1 MDKHDY
7 DLRVL
12 DMIRSGPYEEYCF
25 KNGKPKDPLNAMTEE
40 ANSVRQKVTHL
51 MGGDK
56 LERKLNVPNPKV
68 ASLYC
73 LPKIHK
79 NPVAM
84 RPISSNICT
93 PTEKMAAWLVEELK
107 KYPITHGKN
116 VNNSFELVDH
126 LKGFEVRRGEIL
138 VSFDVTA
145 LFPNVPVTEAV
156 NSLRRHLERKR
167 VPPNQIDAYLL
178 VTKTCMNQNFFPFR
192 GKFYKQTFGLS
203 MGSKLSPLLAEVF
216 MKDFET
222 ELAKEKFFPRM
233 WKRYVDDIFAVVKER
248 YLKQTLELLNSRH
261 RTIKFIVEKEKD
273 GTLPFLDLY
282 ITRKEDNRLKFG
294 IYRKPT
300 STDRYITSNSNHFGA
315 QKQAAFHSMVYRL
328 LNIPMERDDYIAE
341 KNRIY
346 HAAELNGYKRC
357 FVEKILWK
365 HEKKKWRKNNTTL
378 EPEKEQHKRISLP
391 YYPKITNTVQSTLRK
406 HGFHVVY
413 KSESTLKDLLCN
425 LKDRIPPD
433 EKSGIYQIPCK
444 DCTSVYIGQTRRK
457 FKIRLREHKN
467 AVDNERDT
475 VQ

>member
-1 MDKHDY
+1 
-7 DLRVL
+7 
-12 DMIRSGPYEEYCF
+12 
-25 KNGKPKDPLNAMTEE
+25 
-40 ANSVRQKVTHL
+40 
-51 MGGDK
+51 
-56 LERKLNVPNPKV
+56 
-68 ASLYC
+68 
-73 LPKIHK
+73 
-79 NPVAM
+79 
-84 RPISSNICT
+84 
-93 PTEKMAAWLVEELK
+93 
-107 KYPITHGKN
+107 
-116 VNNSFELVDH
+116 
-126 LKGFEVRRGEIL
+126 
-138 VSFDVTA
+138 
-145 LFPNVPVTEAV
+145 
-156 NSLRRHLERKR
+156 
-167 VPPNQIDAYLL
+167 
-178 VTKTCMNQNFFPFR
+178 
-192 GKFYKQTFGLS
+192 

-216 MKDFET
+216 MNDFET

-233 WKRYVDDIFAVVKER
+233 WRRYVDDIFAVVKER

-261 RTIKFIVEKEKD
+261 RTIKFTVEKEKD

-300 STDRYITSNSNHFGA
+300 STNRYITSDSNHFGA
-315 QKQAAFHSMVYRL
+315 QTQAAFHSMVYRL

-357 FVEKILWK
+357 FVEKILRK
-365 HEKKKWRKNNTTL
+365 HEKKKWRKHNTTL

-467 AVDNERDT
+467 AVDNERASESSVAAHALTQAHCVDWEKAKIIRNVRKASQLNAWESMYIST
-475 VQ
+475 SDSPLMNEEDAPISSQLFHLTNLITQQTISSTSTDNRMNMC

>member
-1 MDKHDY
+1 
-7 DLRVL
+7 
-12 DMIRSGPYEEYCF
+12 
-25 KNGKPKDPLNAMTEE
+25 
-40 ANSVRQKVTHL
+40 
-51 MGGDK
+51 
-56 LERKLNVPNPKV
+56 
-68 ASLYC
+68 
-73 LPKIHK
+73 
-79 NPVAM
+79 
-84 RPISSNICT
+84 
-93 PTEKMAAWLVEELK
+93 MAAWLVEELK

-178 VTKTCMNQNFFPFR
+178 VTKTCMNQNFFSFR

-203 MGSKLSPLLAEVF
+203 MGSKLSPLLTEVF

-233 WKRYVDDIFAVVKER
+233 WRRYVDDIFAVVKER

-261 RTIKFIVEKEKD
+261 RTIKFTVEKEKD

-300 STDRYITSNSNHFGA
+300 STDRYITSDSNHFGA

-346 HAAELNGYKRC
+346 YAAELNGYKRC
-357 FVEKILWK
+357 FVEKILRK

-467 AVDNERDT
+467 AVDNERANESSVAAHALTQAHCVDWEKAKIIRNVRKASQLNAWESMYIST
-475 VQ
+475 SDSPLMNEEDAPISSQLFHLTKLITQQNISSTSTDNRMNMC